1 MGGIARWKVVLSVV
15 LILILGTGAFY
26 HKNLTRLYISVTL
39 YDEDKIVD
47 NFLSMHE
54 SFNASTLPASNTP
67 FYFPEES
74 GQLPETFSVDGQAYG
89 VNEFLAQSG
98 STGILVIKDGVIRVE
113 EYFQGNDKDR
123 QHISW
128 SMGKSVV
135 SAMFG
140 KAMEEGYID
149 SIEQTVTDYVP
160 ELKGTGYDSVRIKDV
175 LQMSSG
181 VRFNEDYGDFHSD
194 INRFGRTIAFGAS
207 LDEFTASLER
217 EREPGTYNHYVSIDT
232 QVLGMILD
240 RALPV
245 SLTEYLNE
253 KFWQPMGME
262 YPAYWLMDDFG
273 MELALGGL
281 NVTMRDYAK
290 FGWLFLN
297 QGNWQGQ
304 QLVPKQ
310 WVIDSI
316 TPDAPHVM
324 PGQNNPHSSS
334 SAGYGYQWW
343 IPLGADDE
351 FAAQGI
357 YHQFIYVDPD
367 QQLVIV
373 KLSAN
378 HRYNDRSYN
387 WKTKHYAMFREISRF
402 YQDK

>member
-1 MGGIARWKVVLSVV
+1 MGGIAKWKIVVGAV
-15 LILILGTGAFY
+15 LVLLLGAGAVY
-26 HKNLTRLYISVTL
+26 SKNLTRLYISITL

-47 NFLSMHE
+47 NFLSLYD
-54 SFNASTLPASNTP
+54 SFNASTIPASHNP
-67 FYFPEES
+67 FRFPEQP
-74 GQLPETFSVDGQAYG
+74 GQLPEGFSVDGQTFDLRR
-89 VNEFLAQSG
+89 FLADSG
-98 STGILVIKDGVIRVE
+98 TTGILVIKDGVIRVE
-113 EYFQGNDKDR
+113 EYFQGNDVDR

-194 INRFGRTIAFGAS
+194 INRFGRTIAFGTS

-217 EREPGTYNHYVSIDT
+217 EKTPGTYNHYVSIDT

-245 SLTEYLNE
+245 SLSEYLNE

-273 MELALGGL
+273 MGTGI
-281 NVTMRDYAK
+281 
-290 FGWLFLN
+290 GWFECHNARLR
-297 QGNWQGQ
+297 QVW
-304 QLVPKQ
+304 LVVFEQ
-310 WVIDSI
+310 
-316 TPDAPHVM
+316 
-324 PGQNNPHSSS
+324 
-334 SAGYGYQWW
+334 
-343 IPLGADDE
+343 
-351 FAAQGI
+351 
-357 YHQFIYVDPD
+357 
-367 QQLVIV
+367 
-373 KLSAN
+373 
-378 HRYNDRSYN
+378 R
-387 WKTKHYAMFREISRF
+387 
-402 YQDK
+402 